1 MRPSRSQGKH
11 GCDPVSLGGQS
22 LRKAELDSR
31 REVGVIVRESKVVN
45 GLIDT
50 FEADWGV
57 KQTVETIPAA
67 TPAPKKTL
75 KTMVEKLSPLSPLV
89 KEAVKDV
96 VSKTGSA
103 RLNAKEVKETVQ
115 KAVKEAVRERVQE
128 MLNESAEQ

>member
-1 MRPSRSQGKH
+1 V
-11 GCDPVSLGGQS
+11 VS
-22 LRKAELDSR
+22 
-31 REVGVIVRESKVVN
+31 

-57 KQTVETIPAA
+57 KQTVETIHAAPPAL
-67 TPAPKKTL
+67 KKTL

-96 VSKTGSA
+96 VSKKGSA
-103 RLNAKEVKETVQ
+103 SLNRKEVKDTVQ